1 MQPTREPALSEN
13 ATLARLLEITH
24 DILQARELP
33 QALESIA
40 QGVGELFGFK
50 YVSIVASDRPGG
62 ELYRRVVHGF
72 DEATVWERLNERIS
86 RAGIAALLT
95 AEHEVFENCFYV
107 PAESEL
113 PWSHSIYTGDL
124 PLDAPRA
131 DPTIW
136 HERDTLTLVLQDRSG
151 EMLGYMS
158 VDGPL
163 DGKVPDQETLRRMQ
177 LFVNLVGLALANS
190 RSHAAEIER
199 RKLLEDTSRSQNDFF
214 TMVSHE
220 VRSPLAAIRGATSLL
235 ENHFEDLAVGRRD
248 ELLKV
253 LGSSTTRLGGI
264 FEDFLLLS
272 RMDAGHLG
280 LKIDDIDPA
289 EVVKESLAR
298 MLGEHPEHEFRSIS
312 LEPISKIRADEGR
325 VVQILVNLL
334 TNAAKYSN
342 PDSIIAIELKNYSD
356 RVCFSVKNE
365 GPGIDEGDLEK
376 LFTRFGRLR
385 RDDDSFSIGLGLYI
399 CAQLTALMGGTI
411 GVESLPDHLTTFW
424 FTLPRADAPTF
435 GASA

>member
-1 MQPTREPALSEN
+1 MRSTPEPAISEN
-13 ATLARLLEITH
+13 ATLQRLLEITH

-50 YVSIVASDRPGG
+50 YVSIVASDMPGA

-72 DEATVWERLNERIS
+72 DEGTMNERLNERIL
-86 RAGIAALLT
+86 RTEIATLLT
-95 AEHEVFENCFYV
+95 PDYEVFENCFYV
-107 PAESEL
+107 PAEREI

-131 DPTIW
+131 DPTLW
-136 HERDTLTLVLQDRSG
+136 HERDTLTLVLQDRTG

-163 DGKVPDQETLRRMQ
+163 DGKVPSQETMRRMQ

-214 TMVSHE
+214 SMVSHE

-235 ENHFEDLAVGRRD
+235 ETHFENLAPDRRL

-253 LGSSTTRLGGI
+253 LGSSTARLGGI

-272 RMDAGHLG
+272 RMDAGHLS
-280 LKIDDIDPA
+280 LKIDDVDPDKI
-289 EVVKESLAR
+289 VKESLAR
-298 MLGEHPEHEFRSIS
+298 MLSEHPEHEFRSIV
-312 LEPISKIRADEGR
+312 LGPIPKIRADEGR
-325 VVQILVNLL
+325 VVQILINLL
-334 TNAAKYSN
+334 TNAAKYSDPN
-342 PDSIIAIELKNYSD
+342 SIIAVELKSLDD

-365 GPGIDEGDLEK
+365 GPGIREADREK

-385 RDDDSFSIGLGLYI
+385 HGDDSFSIGLGLYI
-399 CAQLTALMGGTI
+399 CAQLAALMGGAI
-411 GVESLPDHLTTFW
+411 GVESLPEHLTTFW
-424 FTLPRADAPTF
+424 FTLPRADTPTF
-435 GASA
+435 SASS